1 MVVFTYIV
9 GSNLED
15 MAGLASANVRQM
27 IDAIDAAS
35 QAMQTGLNEATAS
48 LRTSLVGFNK
58 TVRGFNDGV
67 HDFSEFNY
75 ALQGTVERL
84 DVTIRD
90 FGNAVRGITSRVERS
105 DLP

>member
-1 MVVFTYIV
+1 M
-9 GSNLED
+9 
-15 MAGLASANVRQM
+15 RQM
-27 IDAIDAAS
+27 IDSIDAAS

-84 DVTIRD
+84 DVSIRD
-90 FGNAVRGITSRVERS
+90 FGNAVRGITSRIERS
-105 DLP
+105 DEP